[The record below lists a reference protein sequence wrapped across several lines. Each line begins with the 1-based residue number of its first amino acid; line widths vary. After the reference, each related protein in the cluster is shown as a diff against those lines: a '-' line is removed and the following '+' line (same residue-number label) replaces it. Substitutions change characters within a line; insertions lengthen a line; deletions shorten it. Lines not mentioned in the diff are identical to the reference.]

1 MRFQLFLPAFLGL
14 LLGSCVSSD
23 EPKPKNPK
31 RVDTTTIEYGADTP
45 FVEHRAAMPCDS
57 AVATLEVMGMMC
69 EIGCVSTVRKKL
81 YDLADVDDVVI
92 DFQDGRE
99 INFAQVRYDP
109 RDLSVRDIVRQVEE
123 IGDGMYPVEF
133 AEITRPFRKDCEE

>member
-1 MRFQLFLPAFLGL
+1 MHFQLFLPAFLGL

-23 EPKPKNPK
+23 EPKPKPK
-31 RVDTTTIEYGADTP
+31 TPRREITTYTEI
-45 FVEHRAAMPCDS
+45 RAHVPCDS
-57 AVATLEVMGMMC
+57 AVATLQVKGMMC
-69 EIGCVSTVRKKL
+69 EIACVSIVRKKL
-81 YDLADVDDVVI
+81 FDLAGVDAAKI

-109 RDLSVRDIVRQVEE
+109 KYLSARDIVRQVEE